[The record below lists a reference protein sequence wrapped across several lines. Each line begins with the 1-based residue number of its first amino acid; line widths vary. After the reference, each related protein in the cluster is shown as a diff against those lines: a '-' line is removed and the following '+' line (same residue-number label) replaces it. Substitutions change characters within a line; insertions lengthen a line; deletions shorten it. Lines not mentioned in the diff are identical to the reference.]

1 MMKSRLHKLEGLT
14 YDDLKE
20 NIDNVIKETP
30 KEKYCA
36 KGIKQKYNQM
46 NISKTNQIY

>member
-14 YDDLKE
+14 CDDLKT

-30 KEKYCA
+30 KEKYA
-36 KGIKQKYNQM
+36 K
-46 NISKTNQIY
+46 SKI